1 MTAAGVAHPRGRL
14 HRVLLGTP
22 GSISGTVYGTI
33 VVMGAITAGAEGTGE
48 PWRLAAIVS
57 ATVLVLW
64 LAHVYA
70 DGLGESIGRGRRLD
84 RAELQ
89 SVARRELAIPL
100 AAVAPTAAHVLGAL
114 GVLRESRAIWLAL
127 GVGLVTLA
135 VQGMRYARLEHLG
148 RRGTATS
155 VAVSLGLGLVIVALK
170 ALVAH

>member
-1 MTAAGVAHPRGRL
+1 VATAGAAHAQGRL
-14 HRVLLGTP
+14 RRLLLGTP

-33 VVMGAITAGAEGTGE
+33 VVMGAITAGAEAAGE

-84 RAELQ
+84 RAELL

-100 AAVAPTAAHVLGAL
+100 AAVGPTTALLLGAL
-114 GVLRESRAIWLAL
+114 GVFGESRAIWLAL
-127 GVGLVTLA
+127 GVGLATLA

-148 RRGTATS
+148 RRGTAVS
-155 VAVSLGLGLVIVALK
+155 VSVSLALGLVIVALK